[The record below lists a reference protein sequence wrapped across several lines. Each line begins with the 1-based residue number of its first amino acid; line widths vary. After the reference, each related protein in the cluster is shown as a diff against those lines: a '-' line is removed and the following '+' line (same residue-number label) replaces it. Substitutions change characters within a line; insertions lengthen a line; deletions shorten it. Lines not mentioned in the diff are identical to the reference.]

1 MFDHRRELPFYYS
14 ICRRTRGELNHTVQ
28 NIFATFGDSVF
39 FDHTGVGLWAMVHLV
54 VSNSGSYHY
63 KTSDV
68 HFADRMPRGSMPRFE
83 ATQSI
88 SPREVPISISSLS
101 LKSHK
106 VARKLWRLR
115 HSRNAPQHLLK
126 KLETCR
132 IDAVACPSPVAL

>member
-1 MFDHRRELPFYYS
+1 
-14 ICRRTRGELNHTVQ
+14 
-28 NIFATFGDSVF
+28 
-39 FDHTGVGLWAMVHLV
+39 MVHLV

-115 HSRNAPQHLLK
+115 HFRNAPQHLLK